1 MDNAQE
7 LIQRLNH
14 SGKKL
19 SKSHRRIAECIVT
32 HYDKVVFMT
41 ASKLGEYVGV
51 SESTVVRFAME
62 LGFDGYPHLQKAMQE
77 MIRSKLTS
85 LQRIEVTDT
94 RIGSED
100 IISSVLAQDMENLKH
115 TMEETSREEFAK
127 AVETIAGARRI
138 YIIGVKSSKALAVF
152 LSYYFNLMFDNVVQV
167 DTTSETAIFEQ
178 MLRIS
183 EQDAVIGI
191 SFPRYSKRATK
202 ALRFAADR
210 GAHVIAITDSR
221 RSPLAQ
227 GAGQVLLARSDM
239 VSFVDSLVAPL
250 SLLNAVIAGVA
261 MSRRQEVSDTFEELE
276 RLWEEYQVYE
286 KR

>member
-1 MDNAQE
+1 MDGGLLTTLE
-7 LIQRLNH
+7 QR
-14 SGKKL
+14 SPTF
-19 SKSHRRIAECIVT
+19 SKGQRRIATYITE
-32 HYDKVVFMT
+32 HYDKAAFMT
-41 ASKLGEYVGV
+41 AAKLGATVGV

-62 LGFDGYPHLQKAMQE
+62 LGFEGYPHLQKAMQE

-152 LSYYFNLMFDNVVQV
+152 LSYYFNLMFDNVVHV

-227 GAGQVLLARSDM
+227 RAGQVLLARSDM